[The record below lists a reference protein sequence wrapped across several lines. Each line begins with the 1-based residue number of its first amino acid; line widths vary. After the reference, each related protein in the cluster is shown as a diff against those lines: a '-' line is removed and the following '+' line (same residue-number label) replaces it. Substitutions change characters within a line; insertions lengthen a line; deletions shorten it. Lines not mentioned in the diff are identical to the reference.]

1 MNFRNKV
8 KKLINTFSSKDRK
21 IVCLTAY
28 TAPMACLI
36 NEYCDIILVGDSLG
50 IVLYDLKTTRKVT
63 LEMMINHSKAVV
75 KNANK
80 KLVIVDMPFG
90 TYENSKSLALKNARK
105 IIKESKADA
114 VKLEGGEKIYETVK
128 YLTHNGINV
137 MGHIG
142 MLPQSIK
149 GSPKVYGKTKL
160 EKKQI
165 LKDLKLLENA
175 GVFSIVVEC
184 TLETV
189 VREVLKEKRVP
200 IIGIG
205 ASPECDGQ
213 ILVTEDILG
222 MSNFKSKFLKKYFDF
237 NQKSRKPLEKFYKDV
252 SLNKFPSKK
261 QCY

>member
-80 KLVIVDMPFG
+80 KLVIVDMPYG

-114 VKLEGGEKIYETVK
+114 
-128 YLTHNGINV
+128 
-137 MGHIG
+137 
-142 MLPQSIK
+142 
-149 GSPKVYGKTKL
+149 
-160 EKKQI
+160 
-165 LKDLKLLENA
+165 A
-175 GVFSIVVEC
+175 
-184 TLETV
+184 
-189 VREVLKEKRVP
+189 
-200 IIGIG
+200 
-205 ASPECDGQ
+205 
-213 ILVTEDILG
+213 
-222 MSNFKSKFLKKYFDF
+222 
-237 NQKSRKPLEKFYKDV
+237 
-252 SLNKFPSKK
+252 PS
-261 QCY
+261 

>member
-1 MNFRNKV
+1 MNFRNKI
-8 KKLINTFSSKDRK
+8 KKLINNVSLKDRK

-63 LEMMINHSKAVV
+63 LEMMINHSRAVV

-80 KLVIVDMPFG
+80 KLVIVDMPYG
-90 TYENSKSLALKNARK
+90 TYENSKLLALKNARK

-114 VKLEGGEKIYETVK
+114 VKLEGGEKIYEIVK
-128 YLTHNGINV
+128 YLTQNGINV

-165 LKDLKLLENA
+165 LTDLKLLENA

-213 ILVTEDILG
+213 ILVTEDVLG
-222 MSNFKSKFLKKYFDF
+222 MSNFESKFLKKYFDF
-237 NQKSRKPLEKFYKDV
+237 NQKSRKSLEKFYDDV
-252 SLNKFPSKK
+252 SQKKFPSKK